1 MALALVVV
9 ICVCLALFFR
19 SLADERARAAE
30 AEVRRL
36 EAVLDDVKEVAWT
49 NRDIAPELA
58 TIVIDTI
65 RTAERSHRP
74 ELPADHARRPTLTQV
89 TPWPTTSYA
98 APARGFLLLLV
109 AGARAWCCSA

>member
-1 MALALVVV
+1 MVFVWVAIGLVVV
-9 ICVCLALFFR
+9 IALCLVLFYR
-19 SLADERARAAE
+19 SLAEERARRAE

-36 EAVLDDVKEVAWT
+36 EAVLDDVKEVAWS

-74 ELPADHARRPTLTQV
+74 ELPD
-89 TPWPTTSYA
+89 
-98 APARGFLLLLV
+98 
-109 AGARAWCCSA
+109 